1 MGIKNIN
8 SILKKVKDYS
18 KPFSLDS
25 LTGTQVTVG
34 VDMSMLLYQY
44 HCIYR
49 NSVQEQVYYL
59 IKALSTKFYYIDCIY
74 VFDPVEHPK
83 GKEVKVKSGNPDD
96 RVPDILVET
105 IKEFMKLAGIK
116 HVISPDNIDAETILA
131 QLQRDHVI
139 EYILSNDSDLLALGA
154 YNIIKDFNKNSC
166 VIIDSRV
173 IHSSLN
179 LTKESFIDLC
189 ILLGTDYNKNIKGI
203 GPVASFNLINEYKCI
218 ENILENKKLKEIP
231 FDYLAIRK
239 KFTNDNEYTIIK
251 NFVNKQELHKFL
263 ENNNVDEMLELKIM
277 NLF

>member
-25 LTGTQVTVG
+25 LSGTHVTVG

-44 HCIYR
+44 HCIYK

-74 VFDPVEHPK
+74 VFDPVERPE
-83 GKEVKVKSGNPDD
+83 GKEVKVKCGDLDD
-96 RVPDILVET
+96 RVPDVLVET

-116 HVISPDNIDAETILA
+116 HVISPNNIDAETILA

-166 VIIDSRV
+166 IIIDSRV
-173 IHSSLN
+173 IHSSLH

-218 ENILENKKLKEIP
+218 ENILEKKKLKEIP

-239 KFTNDNEYTIIK
+239 RFMDNNEYTIIK
-251 NFVNKQELHKFL
+251 NFVDKSKLHKFL
-263 ENNNVDEMLELKIM
+263 ENNKIDEMLELKIM